1 MHATTTRITMNK
13 NKCKYTEC
21 ESLRYTYETCAKE
34 KRKKKRRKE
43 NTVLSV
49 LINSSQLPFC
59 EMTSRFKISEIFK

>member
-34 KRKKKRRKE
+34 KRKKKEEKEKRKQIKE
-43 NTVLSV
+43 RKTSSNKILS
-49 LINSSQLPFC
+49 LYI
-59 EMTSRFKISEIFK
+59 KII